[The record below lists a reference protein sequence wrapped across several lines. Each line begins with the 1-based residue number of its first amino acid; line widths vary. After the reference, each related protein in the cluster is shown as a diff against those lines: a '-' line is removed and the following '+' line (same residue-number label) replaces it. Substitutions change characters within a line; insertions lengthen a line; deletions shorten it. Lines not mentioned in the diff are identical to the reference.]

1 MSGLRALILFWKL
14 NDREREREGKKK
26 EAFISMCRLL
36 VCARVRLTFRL
47 NDIPQNECQLE
58 DEPSAVY
65 DVLYNDD
72 QCGEIVVGQSVI
84 RQTSAGEPGG
94 VSVSMRARHLRIS
107 N

>member
-1 MSGLRALILFWKL
+1 MTGK
-14 NDREREREGKKK
+14 ERGKEKK

-65 DVLYNDD
+65 DVLYDD
-72 QCGEIVVGQSVI
+72 D
-84 RQTSAGEPGG
+84 
-94 VSVSMRARHLRIS
+94 
-107 N
+107 